1 MVARL
6 SGVHHPLGLVQ
17 VLPMAHD
24 GCSWPEAGRRPLV
37 VEVRRDPAFHL
48 LPVAEVE
55 RGPVQEVVVA
65 GGEAVDQVE
74 SEDPYEGDQG
84 VLRHPPHLV
93 GQEGGGEGAGDESGV
108 VSADDGVEED
118 LLEPRVEVGLGDGHL
133 HPYQLRRSW
142 NAACCSQVGP
152 ERPCLVLVDLH
163 PALASWGEVYE
174 RRGCCSEKYE
184 VDRGR
189 VDQVEDVHHAVRLHD
204 KVCKVAQGDEDQ
216 ADHAELGAVDK
227 AAGGGDRQEVD
238 DGGSHKMPQETS
250 AEEDQREEDRKGIDQ
265 VEVHRLTCV
274 RVGQP
279 PDRPVQVEVLQAQG
293 GCCVAEDDHLEGEGR
308 VVGDVRDWDCL
319 WVGER
324 TGGVRLLSAL
334 RPEFT
339 FKASPALTC

>member
-24 GCSWPEAGRRPLV
+24 GCSWPEARRRPLV

-55 RGPVQEVVVA
+55 RGPVQQVVVA

-74 SEDPYEGDQG
+74 GEDPDEGDQG

-118 LLEPRVEVGLGDGHL
+118 LLEPRVEVCLGDGHL

-163 PALASWGEVYE
+163 PALASRGEVYE

-204 KVCKVAQGDEDQ
+204 KVCKVAQGEEDQ

-227 AAGGGDRQEVD
+227 AASGGDRQEVD
-238 DGGSHKMPQETS
+238 DGGSYKMPQETS
-250 AEEDQREEDRKGIDQ
+250 AEEDQREENRERIDQ
-265 VEVHRLTCV
+265 VKVHRLTCV

-293 GCCVAEDDHLEGEGR
+293 GCCVAEDDHLKGEGG

-319 WVGER
+319 WVGEG

-339 FKASPALTC
+339 FKAIPALTC